1 MKILF
6 IGGDARMRY
15 AAAELSHRHTAVFFD
30 SAAAVEPPFD
40 VIMLPLPLTRD
51 GKTVFSSGANAFSF
65 ERLFGIIAEL
75 ADEQTLVLTGGEN
88 AALSAFCAE
97 KGFKTVNYF
106 ADETLT
112 LKNAALTAEAALCLL
127 SHNGENALLGSDIVV
142 AGSGRIALF
151 LAERLRAC
159 GASVT
164 IAARNKEKRALAA
177 LNGFNAVPLDALADI
192 LPSADFTANTIPAPL
207 FDDAL
212 FSKMRAGSVYQE
224 LATLPETPQRQFAE
238 RYGVRYIFAGGLPGK
253 YYPRTAGEY
262 IAQTAGELI
271 LIHRQNVDKIQTLL

>member
-15 AAAELSHRHTAVFFD
+15 AAAELSRRHTAVFLEK
-30 SAAAVEPPFD
+30 AAAVEPPFD
-40 VIMLPLPLTRD
+40 VIILPLPLTRD
-51 GKTVFSSGANAFSF
+51 GRTVFSSGANAVPF
-65 ERLFGIIAEL
+65 ERIFGVIAEL
-75 ADEQTLVLTGGEN
+75 ADEQTLVLAGGEN
-88 AALSAFCAE
+88 AALSAFCAG
-97 KGFKTVNYF
+97 KGSRFVNYF

-127 SHNGENALLGSDIVV
+127 SLNGENALLGSRAVI

-159 GASVT
+159 GAAVT
-164 IAARNKEKRALAA
+164 IAARNKDKRALAA
-177 LNGFNAVPLDALADI
+177 LNSFNAVPIDGLADI

-212 FSKMRAGSVYQE
+212 FSKMRAGAVYEE
-224 LATLPETPQRQFAE
+224 LASLPETPQREFAE
-238 RYGVRYIFAGGLPGK
+238 RYGIRYIFAGGLPGK

-262 IAQTAGELI
+262 IARTAGELI
-271 LIHRQNVDKIQTLL
+271 REHAENVIRKG